1 MTPHEQDQL
10 LKELLAGEEI
20 SDFRRTS
27 LDRGIALV
35 RLRRKRR
42 QMAQRAVMVCVPLL
56 LLLLLF
62 IDQIPK
68 LYLSGPAT
76 SQTYQPIPP
85 PVQVGDT
92 SEIKLIN
99 DDELFALF
107 AGRSIAL
114 IGKPGEQQL
123 VFLDGPQFRRSAI
136 K

>member
-42 QMAQRAVMVCVPLL
+42 QMAQRAAMVCVPLL
-56 LLLLLF
+56 LLLSLF
-62 IDQIPK
+62 INQIPK
-68 LYLSGPAT
+68 RYPSGPAT
-76 SQTYQPIPP
+76 PQTYQPIPP
-85 PVQVGDT
+85 PVQVGDN
-92 SEIKLIN
+92 SKIKLIN

-123 VFLDGPQFRRSAI
+123 VFLYGPNSDVLQ
-136 K
+136 